1 MIKLL
6 LPSCKKLLKDKLELS
21 PPDSELE
28 LVIQQASNNNLRNK
42 QQTDNEY
49 HKVILSAVLQIFQKR
64 NTLEY
69 AVSELEHMRNQPVV
83 NINKENYVAEEEEIS
98 YDNNPTQHSPSHIN
112 LSLPNSFW
120 RTHLVTISNKSSV
133 IKLPSNSK
141 IVPFCIIYNDNTNNN
156 NIITIT
162 INNNY
167 LCHFY
172 KNNNVWKTIKDLEPF
187 TTNTSTVTLDTNA
200 PLNINSVYI
209 KKITQI
215 DEYQYSID
223 LNNSSKYIDFKV
235 SVKDNIYNFYHV
247 ENKTYIIDSNSK
259 ITISQFLNAKC
270 IFPDISLNILFKFQ
284 TI

>member
-141 IVPFCIIYNDNTNNN
+141 IVPFCILYNDNTNNN

-223 LNNSSKYIDFKV
+223 LNNSSK
-235 SVKDNIYNFYHV
+235 
-247 ENKTYIIDSNSK
+247 
-259 ITISQFLNAKC
+259 
-270 IFPDISLNILFKFQ
+270 
-284 TI
+284 

>member
-120 RTHLVTISNKSSV
+120 RTHMVTISNKSSV

-209 KKITQI
+209 KNITQI

-247 ENKTYIIDSNSK
+247 ENKTYIIDSDSK
-259 ITISQFLNAKC
+259 ITMSQFLNAKC
-270 IFPDISLNILFKFQ
+270 IFPDISLSILFKFQ